1 MGIDPA
7 SRNVAEQIKN
17 FKLALGTT
25 PHHGTTPLADR
36 LRALREKLLKHR
48 TDKLVMLSIVTDGVP
63 TNQQGNHD
71 DTKNFVHELRR
82 FATDLRSFIVIR
94 LATDED
100 AVVDYYNKIDEELEL
115 PLDILDDIA
124 GEAKEVYD
132 AGNGW
137 LTYSP
142 LIHRV
147 REGGSVEKLF
157 DLLDERPFLPVEI
170 RTMLESLL
178 LQPSDPPLPRQP
190 KELVAAVTKIVRSQ
204 PLVYDG
210 RTGRMAPPV
219 NLSKLKSRLLP
230 SKWKKATTMVRA
242 VMGFKS

>member
-1 MGIDPA
+1 
-7 SRNVAEQIKN
+7 
-17 FKLALGTT
+17 
-25 PHHGTTPLADR
+25 
-36 LRALREKLLKHR
+36 
-48 TDKLVMLSIVTDGVP
+48 MLSLVTDGVP
-63 TNQQGNHD
+63 TTMQGGHK
-71 DTKNFVHELRR
+71 DTENFVMELRR
-82 FATDLRSFIVIR
+82 FAAEIRCFIVIR

-100 AVVDYYNKIDEELEL
+100 DVVDYYNKLDEELEL

-124 GEAKEVYD
+124 GEGKEVAD

-157 DLLDERPFLPVEI
+157 DLLDERPLLPTEI
-170 RTMLESLL
+170 STLLESLL
-178 LQPSDPPLPRQP
+178 LSPSDPPLPRQP
-190 KELVAAVTKIVRSQ
+190 KELLAAVTQIVKAA

-230 SKWKKATTMVRA
+230 SKWKKAVTMVKA
-242 VMGFKS
+242 VKSFMLR